1 LEDGRQWSDS
11 GTEAERANQG
21 GQLSLCILL
30 VHFFVLEASMNTIP
44 GSSTQR
50 IPPYNP
56 EQQASIAKGAHTAS
70 NVDRTGLSAD
80 MAAPHVAQT
89 QVEGANSGYHER
101 MEFVLEQVPNS
112 KEAICDDV
120 VLRTQ
125 LDQIAQIIKEM
136 DPREVE
142 IKVFSPCF
150 KELGHLRGVAVSAYL
165 KEQCIS
171 EHLLD
176 VKLRGPGLANKHF
189 GLAQES
195 GIIIELHPKEAGKA
209 QRSAPFE
216 AGHIRA

>member
-1 LEDGRQWSDS
+1 
-11 GTEAERANQG
+11 
-21 GQLSLCILL
+21 
-30 VHFFVLEASMNTIP
+30 MNTIP

-56 EQQASIAKGAHTAS
+56 EQQASAAKDAYAAS
-70 NVDRTGLSAD
+70 NVDSTDLFAI
-80 MAAPHVAQT
+80 MAAQHVAKT
-89 QVEGANSGYHER
+89 QLEGASTNYHEK

-112 KEAICDDV
+112 VEAIRDDV
-120 VLRTQ
+120 VLQTQ
-125 LDQIAQIIKEM
+125 LDQIAEIIKEM
-136 DPREVE
+136 DPREVK
-142 IKVFSPCF
+142 ITVFSPCF
-150 KELGHLRGVAVSAYL
+150 KELGHLRGVAVTAYM